1 MALSILGSIGN
12 LSWNKNAWFLWGCRD
27 KQGRQGHPGLF
38 ALNLHAVV
46 GRSCVAALRRLGLPL
61 LPNKDVPALEK
72 DTMHSE

>member
-1 MALSILGSIGN
+1 M
-12 LSWNKNAWFLWGCRD
+12 WFLFEHTVAAGSH
-27 KQGRQGHPGLF
+27 GRQGHPGLL

-46 GRSCVAALRRLGLPL
+46 GRSCVAALRRLGLPS